1 MTCLGLGFLISKME
15 RIIVPAS
22 QDCREDYTVATK
34 SIRIVPGILQ
44 NASCNFSYC
53 PLSCPC
59 HRPAPPHPERPGITG
74 CAPLTAA
81 WPASLRTPSPCPSS
95 YDTCPSYL
103 EQGLGSSTRGPLREK
118 PQQADFM
125 NCSHFPLSRL
135 MAQLPTVS
143 PSVVAANDSTLSTF
157 PLHLLQKIILSSE
170 TALIAT
176 WY

>member
-59 HRPAPPHPERPGITG
+59 HRPAPLTQRDLESLAVPPSQQPGL
-74 CAPLTAA
+74 PLSGRQVHV
-81 WPASLRTPSPCPSS
+81 PAHM
-95 YDTCPSYL
+95 CPSYL

-143 PSVVAANDSTLSTF
+143 PSVVTANDSTLSTF